1 MSAIRHAQFVSGAS
15 VALPALLMVAFVGGL
30 GLQTGLFRTAPAD
43 IPVPATIRIEPHDFT
58 YRPAGEFY
66 KDGFAVD
73 APKVEVRRTEPL
85 DITKYQVTT
94 AEYDACVAE
103 GACPAREAAT
113 PSSFDLPATSISHDD
128 ATAYAKWLST
138 RTDAVWNL
146 PSDEDLAFA
155 AGSKFPDDALGVDP
169 DSKNPALRWLADY
182 QREAARKASRD
193 PAPQPLGRFGEGEYG
208 LADFAGNVWEW
219 TSTCNRK
226 VTLGEGASA
235 ASTSE
240 SCGIYIAS
248 GKHRSPL
255 SAFIRDP
262 KSGGCSVGTPPD
274 NVGFR
279 LIRDD
284 SWYARLVFAF
294 RQAAS

>member
-1 MSAIRHAQFVSGAS
+1 MSVLSHAHVTSVSS
-15 VALPALLMVAFVGGL
+15 VALPAVLLLAFAGGL
-30 GLQTGLFRTAPAD
+30 AVQTGVLRTAPAGL
-43 IPVPATIRIEPHDFT
+43 PVPATIRVEPHSFT

-66 KDGFAVD
+66 KNGFAVD
-73 APKVEVRRTEPL
+73 APLVEIHRSRPL
-85 DITKYQVTT
+85 EITRYQVTT
-94 AEYDACVAE
+94 GEYDACVAE
-103 GACPAREAAT
+103 GACPARESET
-113 PSSFDLPATSISHDD
+113 PSSLDLPATSISHDD
-128 ATAYAKWLST
+128 ATAYAEWLST
-138 RTDAVWNL
+138 RTDAVWAL

-182 QREAARKASRD
+182 QREASRKASRD
-193 PAPQPLGRFGEGEYG
+193 PTPQPLGRFGEGEYG
-208 LADFAGNVWEW
+208 LADFGGNVWEW

-226 VTLGEGASA
+226 VILGTGTAGAEA
-235 ASTSE
+235 SE

-255 SAFIRDP
+255 SSFIRDP

-279 LIRDD
+279 LVRDD
-284 SWYARLVFAF
+284 SWYGRLVFAF
-294 RQAAS
+294 RQVRS

>member
-1 MSAIRHAQFVSGAS
+1 MSVLSHTQIASVSS
-15 VALPALLMVAFVGGL
+15 VALPAVLLLAFAGGL
-30 GLQTGLFRTAPAD
+30 AVQTGLLRTAPAGV
-43 IPVPATIRIEPHDFT
+43 PVPATILIEPHSFT

-66 KDGFAVD
+66 KNGFAVD
-73 APKVEVRRTEPL
+73 APVVQIQRTRSL
-85 DITKYQVTT
+85 QITKYQVTT
-94 AEYDACVAE
+94 GEYDACVAE
-103 GACPAREAAT
+103 GACPAREAET
-113 PSSFDLPATSISHDD
+113 PSSLDLPATSVSHDD
-128 ATAYAKWLST
+128 ATAYAEWLST
-138 RTDAVWNL
+138 RTGAVWTL

-193 PAPQPLGRFGEGEYG
+193 PSPQPLGRFGEGEYG
-208 LADFAGNVWEW
+208 LADFGGNVWEW
-219 TSTCNRK
+219 TTTCNRK
-226 VTLGEGASA
+226 VTLGEASA
-235 ASTSE
+235 GTADDG
-240 SCGIYIAS
+240 SCGIYIAT

-255 SAFIRDP
+255 SSFIRDP

-284 SWYARLVFAF
+284 GWYGRLVFTF
-294 RQAAS
+294 RQVRS

>member
-1 MSAIRHAQFVSGAS
+1 MSVLSHTHVPSVSS
-15 VALPALLMVAFVGGL
+15 VALPAVLLLAFAGGL
-30 GLQTGLFRTAPAD
+30 AVQTGVLRTAPAGV
-43 IPVPATIRIEPHDFT
+43 PVPATIRIEPHSFT

-66 KDGFAVD
+66 KNGFAVD
-73 APKVEVRRTEPL
+73 APMVEIHRSQPL
-85 DITKYQVTT
+85 EITRYQVTT
-94 AEYDACVAE
+94 GEYDACVAE
-103 GACPAREAAT
+103 DACPARESET
-113 PSSFDLPATSISHDD
+113 PSSLDLPATSISYDD
-128 ATAYAKWLST
+128 ATAYAEWLST
-138 RTDAVWNL
+138 RTDAVWTL

-193 PAPQPLGRFGEGEYG
+193 PSPQPLGRFGEGEYG
-208 LADFAGNVWEW
+208 LTDFGGNVWEW
-219 TSTCNRK
+219 TTTCNRK
-226 VTLGEGASA
+226 VTLGEGMTGAEA
-235 ASTSE
+235 SE

-255 SAFIRDP
+255 SSFIRDP

-279 LIRDD
+279 LIRDG
-284 SWYARLVFAF
+284 SWYGRLVFAF
-294 RQAAS
+294 RQARS